1 MEPLEQTLQ
10 QHAEGA
16 EATGLRLVRLN
27 QAARLMA
34 LRGDYDGLDR
44 LAGELASE
52 AAAAVPDRHGG
63 IAAGGAGDGESQ
75 DEPDPVAYTPLTL
88 PTTPT
93 G

>member
-27 QAARLMA
+27 HTARLMA

-52 AAAAVPDRHGG
+52 AAAAVPGRHGST
-63 IAAGGAGDGESQ
+63 GAGESGEGDAE
-75 DEPDPVAYTPLTL
+75 DEPAQ
-88 PTTPT
+88 
-93 G
+93 